1 MFAASKTDGSSEV
14 PDPQFNYVTMLLH
27 GDGTNGAQNN
37 TFLDSSTNNFTITRN
52 GNTTQGSF
60 SPYGSNW
67 SNSFNGT
74 NSYLTLSS
82 NASMSFGTSNFTI
95 EGWFFTG
102 DKSVSGG
109 ASRTLIGNSG
119 NSYTEQL
126 YISTSGY
133 LTFGNTG
140 STFIAGST
148 DLANSTWHHFA
159 ISRSGTSTNQIA
171 MWVDGTR
178 VAQGTNSQN
187 YTSGTIYIGAF
198 GASDGFWNGYISNLR
213 IVNGSAVYDPANST
227 ITVPT
232 TPLTAITNT
241 ALLTCQA
248 NRFFDASSNAYTV
261 TATGTPSVQR
271 FNPFGAS
278 TAYSTSVIGGS
289 GYFDGDG
296 DNLSYSQQ
304 TYSGNF
310 TFECWVYQTGSSGS
324 YPLVFASNTA
334 SVQIMI
340 DYQGTGKLTF
350 YTSSTT
356 IQSAS
361 NVFQRNQWNHLAY
374 VRSGSTIT
382 IYYNGTSVASG
393 SLSDAIPISFIGG
406 YSSSSYTLNGYMSDV
421 RITTSALYTT
431 TFTPPIAPLTAISG
445 TSLLLNYTN
454 GAIFDNAMMNNLE
467 TVGNAQISTSVVKY
481 GTGSL
486 KFDGTGD
493 YLKLPYTPNLNFT
506 GNFTVECWVNLTSK
520 VTNFPTIINN
530 YSSFTSNGGFAIF
543 ASHNSGT
550 SGKYNVAFN
559 GVFPAINSTTSIAYG
574 TWQHIALVR
583 SGSTLTL
590 YVDGVANGT
599 STQTANVVG
608 TANNWWV
615 GTAGDDLANGYLNGY
630 IDDLRITKGFARYTA
645 NFTPPIA
652 AFPNIGPY

>member
-1 MFAASKTDGSSEV
+1 
-14 PDPQFNYVTMLLH
+14 LH

-271 FNPFGAS
+271 FNPFGTS